1 MKNSLVDVVNSFGD
15 KEVGALFKQ
24 RMIALFFFF

>member
-24 RMIALFFFF
+24 WMVALF